1 MLRRIWQWLKSLF
14 RRWFSPSKKLGG
26 GTSDATTQPDAAT
39 QKPLDDA
46 DYEYL
51 LMQLLEGVAHG
62 WQQQR
67 VLQFFETLGERGSPA
82 AWAAWLRRFGDRLLA
97 SPSPNNELASR
108 LVQLGELGC
117 GEISTVAYEVGMQL
131 LTRDQGQ
138 QIWEYDGADGYG
150 SGGGLQTNQDGLVTQ
165 TITLD
170 ELSVRL
176 QEDPQLVQLVAQQL
190 GIETTDPQ
198 VIIEALTNQAVEVAT
213 PPENPTAAL
222 FNQSYAQIAA
232 GDLEGAIASWER
244 AAEIDP
250 ELHSA
255 WYNRGVA
262 LKDLG
267 RFEEAIAS
275 FDKSL
280 EINPDAP
287 ESYLT
292 YYYRGVA
299 LDSLERSE
307 EALASYDKALEL
319 KPDYYEALYSRGIVL
334 HKLGRTEEA
343 IASFDKAI
351 EIKPDESDAWHHRGV
366 ALDKLGRWEEAIA
379 SYEKAKEIIPEL
391 GES

>member
-14 RRWFSPSKKLGG
+14 RRLFSPSKKLRG
-26 GTSDATTQPDAAT
+26 GTSDATTQPDTAT
-39 QKPLDDA
+39 HKPLDDA

-67 VLQFFETLGERGSPA
+67 VLQFFESLRERGSLA
-82 AWAAWLRRFGDRLLA
+82 VWAAWLRRFGDRLLA
-97 SPSPNNELASR
+97 SPSPNNELAAR

-138 QIWEYDGADGYG
+138 QIWEYDGADAYG
-150 SGGGLQTNQDGLVTQ
+150 SGEGSLQTNQDGLVTQ

-198 VIIEALTNQAVEVAT
+198 VIIEALTNQATEVAT
-213 PPENPTAAL
+213 SPENNIAAL
-222 FNQSYAQIAA
+222 FNQAYEQVMA
-232 GDLEGAIASWER
+232 GNLVGAIASWER
-244 AAEIDP
+244 ATEIDP
-250 ELHSA
+250 ELHAA
-255 WYNRGVA
+255 WYNRGIA
-262 LKDLG
+262 LRDLG
-267 RFEEAIAS
+267 RFKEAMAS
-275 FDKSL
+275 FDKGL
-280 EINPDAP
+280 ELKPDDS
-287 ESYLT
+287 ESY
-292 YYYRGVA
+292 YHRGVA

-307 EALASYDKALEL
+307 EAIASYDKAIEL

-351 EIKPDESDAWHHRGV
+351 EINPDDSDAWHHRGV

-391 GES
+391 GEN